1 MLFQPQ
7 RLSRPVSSR
16 PNNNNSPLS
25 VEIDSPDKFKLIP
38 RPGDPGFS
46 PHRVIIT
53 PTTKIIKK
61 LNKTAQVTENLKRYQ
76 LKYLVDVLV
85 EKGEMLPPGF
95 MDAKT
100 SRIMLEPVMTTSG
113 DVQDRDT
120 ALTLTAIKTN
130 STVPPKLTP
139 IPSLKDEIQHWVRCK
154 VEDLNLTLPDRVPP
168 DELTYQDWLFE
179 HLSHI
184 ALDDSHKKSSSEF
197 LLSWKAI
204 IGGGVG
210 DLVDTTHATTS
221 EAVNTNTDT
230 EKKSTT
236 EEAVVADPL
245 PPLPPP
251 KRTNTKKKLG
261 GKRGGGA
268 LWKKAARK
276 VALALHHGPE
286 QQQPTTEFGWAGGA
300 FAENSEADTNSAGV
314 SMFVDLNQQ
323 SRLNEDDSLVVE
335 SQVEQRNSPFE
346 NLFQYPLDSV
356 VEPPLL
362 LPSDVL
368 AAISPPLPRM
378 SPPEDKVLPSP
389 VPPPTDTEIINH
401 DVVLPPVPYN
411 TPMPVSPQPPPQPPP
426 VMIPIDAFN
435 GITTTTTPTSA
446 SNRRLLQSAAMSPRR
461 QGLWHIHAVPFLE
474 LEKAEGAARKI
485 ENDAE
490 EVERQKMWISFKHAW
505 RALKDQMD
513 VKGGR
518 WRLNARQT
526 VRPSQVGI
534 C

>member
-154 VEDLNLTLPDRVPP
+154 T
-168 DELTYQDWLFE
+168 
-179 HLSHI
+179 S
-184 ALDDSHKKSSSEF
+184 
-197 LLSWKAI
+197 
-204 IGGGVG
+204 
-210 DLVDTTHATTS
+210 HATTS
-221 EAVNTNTDT
+221 GAVNTNTDN

-236 EEAVVADPL
+236 EETVVVDPL
-245 PPLPPP
+245 PPLPP

-286 QQQPTTEFGWAGGA
+286 QQQQPTTEFGWAGGA

-314 SMFVDLNQQ
+314 SMFVDLNKLQQ
-323 SRLNEDDSLVVE
+323 SGLNEDDSLVE
-335 SQVEQRNSPFE
+335 SQVEVLQRNSPFE

-401 DVVLPPVPYN
+401 DVVLPPVPNN
-411 TPMPVSPQPPPQPPP
+411 TPMPVSPQPPPLPPP

-435 GITTTTTPTSA
+435 GIAATTTPTSA
-446 SNRRLLQSAAMSPRR
+446 SNRRLQQNAAMSPRR

-490 EVERQKMWISFKHAW
+490 DVERQKMWISFKHAW

-534 C
+534 CTFTHNVHHQTEMMTTPSMHPKPPPARLSSSRPTKP